1 MRSMKRIIAAIVI
14 LFILALAGTYIF
26 IPKKL
31 KISSAIKYQAN
42 GEGLFRFLF
51 ADSNWEKWWPG
62 KISTDTSSKKIFTY
76 SGYNYSI
83 EKIRYHSFELTLSKN
98 ENSYNSLLK
107 IISFEKD
114 SSAIQIE
121 SELNSG
127 SDPVSRIQNYFK
139 AKKIKSGFDDL
150 LVALKD
156 HTKNVKDLYGY
167 DIKNEKVEMQ
177 FLLSTSKVFSHSPT
191 TEDIYSL
198 VSIIR
203 EHIRKTDGKE
213 EFSPMLNIESED
225 SINYY
230 VRVGV
235 PVNKKLPEKEN
246 ISLKQMV
253 KNGNI
258 LVAEVRGDQKTINEA
273 IKQIEKYITD
283 YQRSNIAIPFQSLI
297 TDRSKESD
305 STKWITKIY
314 YPVV

>member
-1 MRSMKRIIAAIVI
+1 MKKILYAILIAV
-14 LFILALAGTYIF
+14 LLLVTGTYIF

-31 KISSAIKYQAN
+31 KISSAISYQAN

-51 ADSNWEKWWPG
+51 ADSNWRKWWPG
-62 KISTDTSSKKIFTY
+62 KISTDTNSKKIFSY
-76 SGYNYSI
+76 SGYDYSI
-83 EKIRYHSFELTLSKN
+83 KEILYHSFELTLSKD

-114 SSAIQIE
+114 STAIQIE

-127 SDPVSRIQNYFK
+127 SDPVSRIKNYFN

-150 LVALKD
+150 LIALKD

-177 FLLSTSKVFSHSPT
+177 FLLSTSKVFPHYPT

-203 EHIRKTDGKE
+203 DYISRTDGKE
-213 EFSPMLNIESED
+213 EFSPMLNIESRD

-235 PVNKKLPEKEN
+235 PVNRKLPEKEN

-253 KNGNI
+253 KDGNI

-273 IKQIEKYITD
+273 IKQIEKYIAD
-283 YQRSNIAIPFQSLI
+283 YQRSIIAIPFQSLI
-297 TDRSKESD
+297 TDRSKEAD

>member
-1 MRSMKRIIAAIVI
+1 MKRNIAAIAIV
-14 LFILALAGTYIF
+14 FILLLAGTYIF
-26 IPKKL
+26 IPQKL
-31 KISSAIKYQAN
+31 KVSSAITYQAN
-42 GEGLFRFLF
+42 GEGVFRFLF
-51 ADSNWEKWWPG
+51 ADSNWGKWWPG
-62 KISTDTSSKKIFTY
+62 KISTDTSSKKIFSY
-76 SGYNYSI
+76 SDYDYII
-83 EKIRYHSFELTLSKN
+83 EKIRYHSFELTLTKD

-107 IISFEKD
+107 IVSFKTD
-114 SSAIQIE
+114 SIGIE
-121 SELNSG
+121 IETELNSG
-127 SDPVSRIQNYFK
+127 NNPVSRIKNYFN
-139 AKKIKSGFDDL
+139 AKKIKSGFDIMMT
-150 LVALKD
+150 ALKD
-156 HTKNVKDLYGY
+156 HTKNVKDIYGY

-177 FLLSTSKVFSHSPT
+177 FLLSTSKVFPHYPT
-191 TEDIYSL
+191 AEDIYSL
-198 VSIIR
+198 VHIIR
-203 EHIRKTDGKE
+203 DHISKTDGKE

-273 IKQIEKYITD
+273 IKQVEKYIAD
-283 YQRSNIAIPFQSLI
+283 YQRSIIAIPFQSLI
-297 TDRSKESD
+297 TDRSKEPD

>member
-1 MRSMKRIIAAIVI
+1 MRNMKKFIAAIVI
-14 LFILALAGTYIF
+14 LLVLLLAGTYIF
-26 IPKKL
+26 IPQKL
-31 KISSAIKYQAN
+31 KISSAIKYKAN
-42 GEGLFRFLF
+42 GEGLFRFLL
-51 ADSNWEKWWPG
+51 ADSNWAKWWPG
-62 KISTDTSSKKIFTY
+62 EVSTDTGSKKVFTY
-76 SGYNYSI
+76 SGYDYNI
-83 EKIRYHSFELTLSKN
+83 KEILYHSFKLTLSKN

-107 IISFEKD
+107 IIAFEKD
-114 SSAIQIE
+114 SSGIE
-121 SELNSG
+121 IGSELNSG
-127 SDPVSRIQNYFK
+127 SDPVSRIKNYFK
-139 AKKIKSGFDDL
+139 AKKIKSGFDEL

-156 HTKNVKDLYGY
+156 RTENVKDLYGY
-167 DIKNEKVEMQ
+167 EIKNEKVEMQ
-177 FLLSTSKVFSHSPT
+177 FLLSTSKTFSHYPT
-191 TEDIYSL
+191 TGDIYSL

-203 EHIRKTDGKE
+203 DYIRETDAKE
-213 EFSPMLNIESED
+213 EFSPMLNIESQD

-235 PVNKKLPEKEN
+235 PVNKNLPGKEN

-258 LVAEVRGDQKTINEA
+258 LVAEVRGDQKIINEA

-297 TDRSKESD
+297 TDRSKEPD

>member
-1 MRSMKRIIAAIVI
+1 MKKILYAILIAV
-14 LFILALAGTYIF
+14 LLLVAGTYII

-31 KISSAIKYQAN
+31 KISSATKYQAN

-51 ADSNWEKWWPG
+51 ADSNWAKWWPG
-62 KISTDTSSKKIFTY
+62 KVSTDTGSKKIFSY
-76 SGYNYSI
+76 SGYDYSI
-83 EKIRYHSFELTLSKN
+83 KEILYHSFELTLSKD
-98 ENSYNSLLK
+98 ESSYNSLLK
-107 IISFEKD
+107 IIAFEKD
-114 SSAIQIE
+114 SSGIE
-121 SELNSG
+121 IGSELNSG
-127 SDPVSRIQNYFK
+127 SDPVSRIQNYFR
-139 AKKIKSGFDDL
+139 AKKIKHGFDDL
-150 LVALKD
+150 LAALKD

-177 FLLSTSKVFSHSPT
+177 FLLSTSKVFSHYPT

-203 EHIRKTDGKE
+203 EHIRKADGKE
-213 EFSPMLNIESED
+213 EFSPMLNIETQD

-235 PVNKKLPEKEN
+235 PVNKKIPEKEN

-258 LVAEVRGDQKTINEA
+258 LVVEVRGDQKTINEA

-283 YQRSNIAIPFQSLI
+283 YQRSIIAIPFQSLI
-297 TDRSKESD
+297 TDRLKEAD